1 MSKQE
6 IGGGVVPAT
15 LNSANKREKVMDDL
29 IGQTLNRYK
38 ILDRIAKGGTGA
50 IYRAYDNVLQR
61 DVAVKVMR
69 PEFAQQAQFRER
81 FLAEA
86 RALARL
92 DHPSIVKVHDFG
104 ENKGL
109 LYIVIEY
116 IPGNNLQ
123 EILNLLR
130 AQNRWVILTEGIQ
143 IVRQVGQALDYARK
157 QGLLHRD
164 IHPRNLML
172 KQETGNGLPYRIVLT
187 DLGLSQVVLE
197 SGIAEGE
204 DEPDQAGYTSPE
216 EIRGQETD
224 ARSDVYSLGVLLY
237 ELAVG
242 QAPFPVQTMT
252 EVASALS
259 QPLIRP
265 RAIRPDLPIALEQV
279 ILTALEKDPARRY
292 AAISELNQALEN
304 VSRTI
309 KEAAHIPYSEED
321 TVSLADQDEYTQA
334 STLPLED
341 SFSNMEDLQRYA
353 IEIHLPDSSV
363 ETVKMKIGGL
373 TIGRDEENDI
383 TLDNSKVSR
392 RHARVQYDGGKFW
405 VSDLNSRNGTF
416 IATTRLIPGEP
427 ENWNPGQSMKIG
439 DARLS
444 LKESLATSS
453 TPTLTAPA
461 VTRASRKE
469 QPSQPI
475 AGPEELVVIAE
486 TVHLSVTPGN
496 SATASFILQN
506 KGDSID
512 HYRIGVEG
520 IPSTWIPAPPPA
532 LQILPGD
539 QQEIKLIIQPPQAPS
554 SRPGRYPVT
563 VRVSSHKYAGRSAEA
578 RLTLTVGVY
587 SRFNSDMRPRRVHSD
602 ENIQVTVQNLGNAQ
616 DTFTIEMVDPSIE
629 LAFHPP
635 QARLVLGEGEM
646 ATTEFLGSP
655 RNRRLIGSVRTN
667 PFTAKI
673 SASSGESKTHTG
685 ELSHTGIIPPV
696 AIPIL
701 IVLCLCLGALATYG
715 YFDILARPTS
725 ARQTALAATQE
736 AAVTEAALVEANQA
750 TIQAATATANY
761 LFSLTLTAL
770 PTPILATPTETPTPI
785 IIVVTPTLPPTPVTP
800 TPTDTPLVIIVTATA
815 EPSLTPT
822 PPSPTPVT
830 PTASP
835 TPLGGSLLIEY
846 ASNQDGN
853 YEIYAMLGDG
863 TVQTRV
869 TNNPGADDISPDLS
883 TDFTRTVFVSN
894 RDGNLQ
900 IYAMNSNGS
909 DQTRLTNNTFN
920 DYGPTWSPDGARIAF
935 VSDRDGNAEIY
946 VMNANGSDQTRLT
959 TEGLENDNPSWSPDG
974 ARIVF
979 DTIGATGRFIRIM
992 AANGTAITDLTGPGS
1007 DNFDPAISPDGQR
1020 IAFVSSRD
1028 GSYDLY
1034 LMNVNGTDVTRLT
1047 NMPQSVAGPSWS
1059 RDGQYLAFYTS
1070 DPTPLE
1076 VYRVRV
1082 DGSDLRNLTNT
1093 PSNDIEPSW

>member
-1 MSKQE
+1 
-6 IGGGVVPAT
+6 
-15 LNSANKREKVMDDL
+15 MDDL
-29 IGQTLNRYK
+29 IGHTLNRYK

-61 DVAVKVMR
+61 DVAIKVMR
-69 PEFAQQAQFRER
+69 SELAQQAQFRER

-104 ENKGL
+104 ESKGL

-123 EILNLLR
+123 DILNLLR
-130 AQNRWVILTEGIQ
+130 GQNRWVILTEAIQ
-143 IVRQVGQALDYARK
+143 IVQQVGQALDYARN

-172 KQETGNGLPYRIVLT
+172 KQETGNDLPYRIVLT

-197 SGIAEGE
+197 SGVADGDE
-204 DEPDQAGYTSPE
+204 EPDQTSYASPE
-216 EIRGQETD
+216 EILGQETD

-242 QAPFPVQTMT
+242 RPPFPAQTIA
-252 EVASALS
+252 EAARAVS
-259 QPLIRP
+259 QPVTRP
-265 RAIRPDLPIALEQV
+265 REIRPDLPIALERV
-279 ILTALEKDPARRY
+279 ILTALEREPARRY
-292 AAISELNQALEN
+292 AVIADLNQALDN

-309 KEAAHIPYSEED
+309 QEAAHIPYSTED

-341 SFSNMEDLQRYA
+341 SFSNQEGLQRYTL
-353 IEIHLPDSSV
+353 EIHLPDGRV
-363 ETVKMKIGGL
+363 ETYKIKAGGL

-416 IATTRLIPGEP
+416 IGTTRLIPGEP
-427 ENWNPGQSMKIG
+427 ENWKPGQSMKIG
-439 DARLS
+439 DARLV
-444 LKESLATSS
+444 LKEGQSTTG
-453 TPTLTAPA
+453 TPTLTTSA
-461 VTRASRKE
+461 VTRVGRQEPSRR
-469 QPSQPI
+469 PS
-475 AGPEELVVIAE
+475 AEPEDLVVIVE
-486 TVHLSVTPGN
+486 TVHLSVIPGN
-496 SATASFILQN
+496 SSTASFIIQN

-520 IPSTWIPAPPPA
+520 IPSNWIPAPPPA

-539 QQEIKLIIQPPQAPS
+539 QQEIKLIIQPPLTPS
-554 SRPGRYPVT
+554 SRPGRYPIT
-563 VRVSSHKYAGRSAEA
+563 VRVSSHKYAGRSTDA
-578 RLTLTVGVY
+578 RLTLTVGVFN
-587 SRFNSDMRPRRVHSD
+587 RFNSDMRPRSVHSD
-602 ENIQVTVQNLGNAQ
+602 ESIQVTVQNQGNAQ
-616 DTFTIEMVDPSIE
+616 DTFIIEMVDLSNE
-629 LAFHPP
+629 LVFHPP
-635 QARLVLGEGEM
+635 QARLTLGEGEM
-646 ATTEFLGSP
+646 ATTEFLGTP
-655 RNRRLIGSVRTN
+655 RNRRLIGSARTN
-667 PFTAKI
+667 AFTAKI
-673 SASSGESKTHTG
+673 SPSRGESKTHAG

-696 AIPIL
+696 TIPIL

-715 YFDILARPTS
+715 YIDILARPAS
-725 ARQTALAATQE
+725 ARQTALAATQV
-736 AAVTEAALVEANQA
+736 AAVTEAALVEGNQA

-770 PTPILATPTETPTPI
+770 PTPVLATSTETPTPI
-785 IIVVTPTLPPTPVTP
+785 IIVVTPTQPPTPVTP
-800 TPTDTPLVIIVTATA
+800 TLTNTPLVIIVTATT

-830 PTASP
+830 PTVPP
-835 TPLGGSLLIEY
+835 TPIGGSILVEY
-846 ASNQDGN
+846 ASNRDGN
-853 YEIYAMLGDG
+853 YQIYAMTGEG
-863 TVQTRV
+863 TLQTRV

-883 TDFTRTVFVSN
+883 ADFTRTVFVSN

-909 DQTRLTNNTFN
+909 DQIRLTNNSFN
-920 DYGPTWSPDGARIAF
+920 DYGPAWSPDGTRIAF
-935 VSDRDGNAEIY
+935 VSDRDGSAEIY
-946 VMNANGSDQTRLT
+946 VMNANGSGQSRLT
-959 TEGLENDNPSWSPDG
+959 TEGLENDNPSWSADG
-974 ARIVF
+974 SRIVF
-979 DTIGATGRFIRIM
+979 DTIGPTGRIIRIM

-1020 IAFVSSRD
+1020 IAFVSNRD
-1028 GSYDLY
+1028 GSYDVY
-1034 LMNVNGTDVTRLT
+1034 LMNVNGTNVTRLT
-1047 NMPQSVAGPSWS
+1047 NIPQSVAGPSWS
-1059 RDGQYLAFYTS
+1059 SDGQYIAFYTS
-1070 DPTPLE
+1070 DPSPSE
-1076 VYRVRV
+1076 IYRVRL
-1082 DGSDLRNLTNT
+1082 DGSDLRNLSNT
-1093 PSNDIEPSW
+1093 ISNDIEPTW

>member
-6 IGGGVVPAT
+6 IGGVVLVT
-15 LNSANKREKVMDDL
+15 LDSAKREKVMDDL

-38 ILDRIAKGGTGA
+38 ILDRIAQGGTGA

-61 DVAVKVMR
+61 DVAIKVMR
-69 PEFAQQAQFRER
+69 PEFAQQARFRER

-104 ENKGL
+104 ESKGL

-123 EILNLLR
+123 EILKLLR
-130 AQNRWVILTEGIQ
+130 GQNRWVILTEGIQ
-143 IVRQVGQALDYARK
+143 IVQQVGQALDYARK

-164 IHPRNLML
+164 IHPSNLML
-172 KQETGNGLPYRIVLT
+172 KQETGNDLPYRIVLT
-187 DLGLSQVVLE
+187 DLGLSQVALE

-204 DEPDQAGYTSPE
+204 AQLDQAGYASPE
-216 EIRGQETD
+216 ETQGLETD

-242 QAPFPVQTMT
+242 RAPFPAQTMT
-252 EVASALS
+252 EAASTIGQSLT
-259 QPLIRP
+259 RP
-265 RAIRPDLPIALEQV
+265 RAIRPDLPIALERV
-279 ILTALEKDPARRY
+279 VLTALEKDPTRRY
-292 AAISELNQALEN
+292 ATISELNQALEN
-304 VSRTI
+304 VSHTI
-309 KEAAHIPYSEED
+309 QQAAHIPYSEED

-334 STLPLED
+334 STLPIED
-341 SFSNMEDLQRYA
+341 SFSKQEDLQRYV
-353 IEIHLPDSSV
+353 IEIHPPDGSV
-363 ETVKMKIGGL
+363 EMVKMKSGGL

-392 RHARVQYDGGKFW
+392 RHARVQYDQGNFW

-416 IATTRLIPGEP
+416 IGTTRLIPGEP

-439 DARLS
+439 DARLQ
-444 LKESLATSS
+444 LKESGTAISTSTLA
-453 TPTLTAPA
+453 APA
-461 VTRASRKE
+461 VTRASRNE
-469 QPSQPI
+469 HAHQPI
-475 AGPEELVVIAE
+475 TGSEDLVVIAE

-496 SATASFILQN
+496 STIASFIIQN
-506 KGDSID
+506 KGDAID

-520 IPSTWIPAPPPA
+520 IPSSWIPAPPPA

-539 QQEIKLIIQPPQAPS
+539 QQEVKLIIQPPQAPS
-554 SRPGRYPVT
+554 SRPGRYPIT
-563 VRVSSHKYAGRSAEA
+563 VQVNSHKYPGRSAQTK
-578 RLTLTVGVY
+578 LTLTVGVF

-602 ENIQVTVQNLGNAQ
+602 ENILVTVQNLGNAQ
-616 DTFTIEMVDPSIE
+616 DTFTIEMMDPSNE
-629 LAFHPP
+629 LVFHPP
-635 QARLVLGEGEM
+635 QTRLVLGEGEM
-646 ATTEFLGSP
+646 ATTEFLGTP
-655 RNRRLIGSVRTN
+655 RNRRIIGSPRIN

-673 SASSGESKTHTG
+673 NSSSGENKTHTG

-701 IVLCLCLGALATYG
+701 IVLCLCLAALATYG

-725 ARQTALAATQE
+725 ARQTALAATQA
-736 AAVTEAALVEANQA
+736 AAVTEAALLEANQA
-750 TIQAATATANY
+750 TIQAATETANY

-770 PTPILATPTETPTPI
+770 PTPVLATPSETPTPI

-800 TPTDTPLVIIVTATA
+800 TPTDTQVVIIVTATA

-830 PTASP
+830 PTADP

-846 ASNQDGN
+846 ASNRDGN
-853 YEIYAMLGDG
+853 FEIYAMLGDG
-863 TVQTRV
+863 TAQTRV

-883 TDFTRTVFVSN
+883 ADFTRTVFVSN

-909 DQTRLTNNTFN
+909 DQIRLTNNTFN
-920 DYGPTWSPDGARIAF
+920 DYGPTWSQDGARIAF
-935 VSDRDGNAEIY
+935 ISDRDGSAEVY
-946 VMNANGSDQTRLT
+946 VMNADGSGQTRLT

-974 ARIVF
+974 GRIVF
-979 DTIGATGRFIRIM
+979 DTIGPTGRYIRIM

-1007 DNFDPAISPDGQR
+1007 DNFDPVISPDGQR
-1020 IAFVSSRD
+1020 IAFISNRD

-1034 LMNVNGTDVTRLT
+1034 LMNVNGTNVTRLT
-1047 NMPQSVAGPSWS
+1047 NMPQSIAGPSWS
-1059 RDGQYLAFYTS
+1059 QDGQYIAFYTS
-1070 DPTPLE
+1070 DPAPSE
-1076 VYRVRV
+1076 VFRIRI